1 MNTSLKNNGADES
14 ARPRVF
20 LAANFLSKSGGSRS
34 VVEDLCE
41 HLERDGYGLITAS
54 HYRSGTLRGAHLL
67 LTALRRRRDYD
78 LAVVD
83 LYSGRAFLI
92 GEALSLLLRALRRP
106 FILVLRGGEL
116 PEFGSRHKERMRAC
130 LKRAAI
136 VTAPS
141 AYLLERMRPFQE
153 DLRLLPNPVSIKE
166 YAYERRSNPRPR
178 LVWLRSFHEIYN
190 PSMAPRVVAEL
201 KQEFPDISLIMVG
214 RDKGD
219 GSLER
224 TRQVA
229 AELGVEDRITFPGG
243 VLKREVPAWM
253 ARGDIFLNTT
263 DVDNTPVSV
272 LEALACGLCVVSTNV
287 GGIPYLLEDERDA
300 LLVPPRDAQAMSH
313 AVRRILT
320 DSQLAAR
327 LSENA
332 RRKAQ
337 QFDWSLILPQWKS
350 LLTTEAAKRTHGNS
364 TQEKLA

>member
-1 MNTSLKNNGADES
+1 MNTSPEGNGIGQGTK
-14 ARPRVF
+14 PRVF

-41 HLERDGYGLITAS
+41 RLELEGYGLTTAS
-54 HYRSGTLRGAHLL
+54 PYRSGALRGAHLL

-92 GEALSLLLRALRRP
+92 GEALSLLLGAMRRP

-116 PEFGSRHKERMRAC
+116 PEFAARHPERVRAC
-130 LKRAAI
+130 LNRASM

-141 AYLLERMRPFQE
+141 PFLLERMRPYHE
-153 DLRLLPNPVSIKE
+153 GLRLLPNPVNLSDYE
-166 YAYERRSNPRPR
+166 YELRSLPRPR

-201 KQEFPDISLIMVG
+201 KEEFPDISLIMVG

-224 TRQVA
+224 TRRVA
-229 AELGVEDRITFPGG
+229 AELGVEDRITFAGG
-243 VLKREVPAWM
+243 VHKREVPEWM
-253 ARGDIFLNTT
+253 KRGDIFLNTT

-300 LLVPPRDAQAMSH
+300 LLVAPRDEQAMSR

-337 QFDWSLILPQWKS
+337 QFDWSLILPLWKS
-350 LLTTEAAKRTHGNS
+350 LLATGAAKQTHGNS
-364 TQEKLA
+364 AQEKLA

>member
-1 MNTSLKNNGADES
+1 MVMSISDES
-14 ARPRVF
+14 ATPRLF

-34 VVEDLCE
+34 VVEDLD
-41 HLERDGYGLITAS
+41 ERLRREGYGLITAS

-92 GEALSLLLRALRRP
+92 GEALSVVLSALRRP

-116 PEFGSRHKERMRAC
+116 PEFASRHAGRVRAC
-130 LKRAAI
+130 LKRAGLVA
-136 VTAPS
+136 APS
-141 AYLLERMRPFQE
+141 SYLLEGMRSYRA
-153 DLRLLPNPVSIKE
+153 DLRLLPNPLNLQNYE
-166 YAYERRSNPRPR
+166 YELRSRPRPR

-190 PSMAPRVVAEL
+190 PAMAPRVLAEL
-201 KQEFPDISLIMVG
+201 AEDFPDISMIMVG

-219 GSLER
+219 GSFQR
-224 TRQVA
+224 TLRA
-229 AELGVEDRITFPGG
+229 AEELGVRERITFPGG
-243 VLKREVPAWM
+243 VLKREVPGWLK
-253 ARGDIFLNTT
+253 RGDIFLNTT

-300 LLVPPRDAQAMSH
+300 LLVPPRDEQAMSR
-313 AVRRILT
+313 AVRRLLT
-320 DSQLAAR
+320 DSQLAER
-327 LSENA
+327 LSRNA
-332 RRKAQ
+332 RQKAE

-350 LLTTEAAKRTHGNS
+350 LLAAEAAKSRRGNDE
-364 TQEKLA
+364 QEKLA

>member
-1 MNTSLKNNGADES
+1 MGATLKSSGSEKS
-14 ARPRVF
+14 AKPRVF

-54 HYRSGTLRGAHLL
+54 PYRSGALRGAHLL
-67 LTALRRRRDYD
+67 LTALRRQRDYD
-78 LAVVD
+78 IAVVD

-92 GEALSLLLRALRRP
+92 GEALSVLLSALRRP

-116 PEFGSRHKERMRAC
+116 PEFASRHRERVRAC
-130 LKRAAI
+130 LNRAAV

-141 AYLLERMRPFQE
+141 SYLLERMRPFHT
-153 DLRLLPNPVSIKE
+153 DLRLLPNPVNLFDYE
-166 YAYERRSNPRPR
+166 YELRRRPRPR

-190 PSMAPRVVAEL
+190 PTMAPRVLAEL
-201 KQEFPDISLIMVG
+201 KDEFPDISMIMVG

-224 TRQVA
+224 TRRVA
-229 AELGVEDRITFPGG
+229 AELGVEDRITFAGG
-243 VLKREVPAWM
+243 VLKREVPRWIK
-253 ARGDIFLNTT
+253 RGDIFLNTT

-300 LLVPPRDAQAMSH
+300 LLVQPRDVQAMSR

-320 DSQLAAR
+320 DSLLAER

-337 QFDWSLILPQWKS
+337 QFDWPLILPQWKS
-350 LLTTEAAKRTHGNS
+350 LLTAEAAKRTHGNGA
-364 TQEKLA
+364 QEKLA